1 VIAREPGLRRAAAF
15 NLNSVDSDSE
25 DGLLTGSPAE
35 PLPHWHGVCC
45 GLRRVAAAASQCSP
59 HLIARLGRRLV
70 TPSPGPG
77 PAAAGRN
84 S

>member
-15 NLNSVDSDSE
+15 NLNSVDSDSA
-25 DGLLTGSPAE
+25 DGLLPGSPAE
-35 PLPHWHGVCC
+35 PLPQGVCG
-45 GLRRVAAAASQCSP
+45 GLGRVAAAASQCSP